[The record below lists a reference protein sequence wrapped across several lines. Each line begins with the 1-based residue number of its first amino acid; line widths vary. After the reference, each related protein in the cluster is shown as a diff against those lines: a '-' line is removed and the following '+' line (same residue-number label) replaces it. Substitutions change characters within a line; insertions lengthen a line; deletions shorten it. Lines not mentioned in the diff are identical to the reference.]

1 MSPSSWSLL
10 QVAADGQIEDSSKT
24 GVGRHLVVWVGI
36 VFFRTRAVVLSYHS
50 VSAARDKNPLGKEAV
65 SMPEEV
71 KVALGKRQSIV
82 HVLPTPALS

>member
-1 MSPSSWSLL
+1 M
-10 QVAADGQIEDSSKT
+10 
-24 GVGRHLVVWVGI
+24 
-36 VFFRTRAVVLSYHS
+36 SYHS